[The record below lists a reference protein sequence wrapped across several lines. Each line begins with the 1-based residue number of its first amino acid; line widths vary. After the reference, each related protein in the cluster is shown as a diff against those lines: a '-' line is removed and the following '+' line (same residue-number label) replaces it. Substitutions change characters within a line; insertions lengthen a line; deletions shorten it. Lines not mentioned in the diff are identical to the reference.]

1 MTRRRAPGLQTL
13 LFVAVLAAFTAGL
26 ALEHTAAGQSQP
38 RRSYDTGQEVV
49 PAYEGWEQNADGSF
63 NLVFGTMN
71 RNWEESFHLPVG
83 PENNIEPGGPDQG
96 QPTWFLP
103 RRNRFLFRIRVPA
116 DFGENELVWT
126 LTRHGVTKTAYGTLK
141 PDYFMDNNVMMANN
155 GAGISGELYN
165 NVAPELEL
173 DGALARKATVHQPV
187 TLTAVA
193 RDDDGLPQP
202 RAMRRVNLAQPAA
215 STVPLAATGL
225 RLSWFVF
232 RGPADVAFDPQ
243 QIKVWEDTRANS
255 GSPWGPGWETPEPP
269 EGNRWVVRAT
279 FREPGAYVL
288 RCIAHDGGLAT
299 YKDVT
304 FEVSG

>member
-1 MTRRRAPGLQTL
+1 MRVA
-13 LFVAVLAAFTAGL
+13 LFGIVAAGIAAGL
-26 ALEHTAAGQSQP
+26 VVEHTAAGQSGP
-38 RRSYDTGQEVV
+38 RRSYDSGQEVV

-71 RNWEESFHLPVG
+71 RNWEESFHIPVG

-116 DFGENELVWT
+116 DFGEKELVWT

-141 PDYFMDNNVMMANN
+141 PDYFMDDNVMMANN
-155 GAGISGELYN
+155 GAGIRGDLYN
-165 NVAPELEL
+165 NVAPELAL
-173 DGALARKATVHQPV
+173 DGPQQRSARVGQPV
-187 TLTAVA
+187 TLAAVA
-193 RDDDGLPQP
+193 HDDDGLPRP
-202 RAMRRVNLAQPAA
+202 RAMRPVNLARP
-215 STVPLAATGL
+215 SSVTPIAATGL

-232 RGPADVAFDPQ
+232 RGPADVAFDPE

-255 GSPWGPGWETPEPP
+255 GSPWGAGWETPEPP
-269 EGNRWVVRAT
+269 EGNKWVVRAT
-279 FREPGAYVL
+279 FNQPGAYVL

-299 YKDVT
+299 YQDIT